1 MVTVNFSISGID
13 ARDVFN
19 AFSQTAHLKP
29 QVQRQLLVIYLTLLS
44 ALASCLVGYYTA
56 YSLRFLNEYFIPLVL
71 GMIATTVAL
80 FFIPATPRNLSKRR
94 MLLWTHGW
102 LMGAVI
108 QPAIRP
114 LMYTGDADLVYMAV
128 VLATALFASF
138 SVATMMSPRR
148 QTIYAIGSASMALTT
163 LLGLR
168 ILSYFYPSLALF
180 SINVVIGI
188 AISCL
193 YVVVHTH
200 EVLEKAQRGD
210 KLDPVVHAML
220 FFSDFVSLFL
230 RLLTLLSSDRRRRE
244 QNDDREGRP
253 RGQSSRYSGRRQFKP
268 AESGFNSCKYEL

>member
-1 MVTVNFSISGID
+1 MPVNVSFGGVD
-13 ARDVFN
+13 ARSIFN
-19 AFSQTAHLKP
+19 AFSQTTHLKP
-29 QVQRQLLVIYLTLLS
+29 QVQRQLLAIYLTLLS

-56 YSLRFLNEYFIPLVL
+56 HSFRLLNEYFIPFVL
-71 GMIATTVAL
+71 AMIATTIAL

-94 MLLWTHGW
+94 MLLWTNGW
-102 LMGAVI
+102 LMGAII
-108 QPAIRP
+108 QPALRP
-114 LMYTGDADLVYMAV
+114 LMYSGDGDLVCMAA

-138 SVATMMSPRR
+138 SVATMVSPRR

-168 ILSYFYPSLALF
+168 MLSYFYPSLALF

-188 AISCL
+188 AVSCL

-210 KLDPVVHAML
+210 ALDPVVHAML

-230 RLLTLLSSDRRRRE
+230 RLVALLSSDIRRRE
-244 QNDDREGRP
+244 ANDDREGRP
-253 RGQSSRYSGRRQFKP
+253 RAESRYSSGRRQFKP
-268 AESGFNSCKYEL
+268 TESAFGSRKCEL